1 MTLLQELG
9 FTINIKKSIL
19 EPTQQIEFLGLI
31 LDSIQMKVFLPEP
44 RGLDLIEF
52 C

>member
-19 EPTQQIEFLGLI
+19 EPTQQIVSGPNSVLNPDEN
-31 LDSIQMKVFLPEP
+31 VFP
-44 RGLDLIEF
+44 RTKGFRPD
-52 C
+52 